1 VKKPLYVLIIVTSV
15 VVLDQLTKYLVS
27 TYISPFD
34 SIEIFPFLH
43 LVHIHNTGAAF
54 GMFKHLGGG
63 FFILLSIVAII
74 IVLSLLKKSTYSR
87 FGLSLVLGGAI
98 GNLIDRIRFGKVVDF
113 IDFSVGDFH
122 WPAFNVADSSLTIGM
137 SVIFFLVLIKKES

>member
-1 VKKPLYVLIIVTSV
+1 MKKHFYVFIVVTSV

-27 TYISPFD
+27 ISISPFD

-43 LVHIHNTGAAF
+43 LVHIQNTGAAF
-54 GMFKHLGGG
+54 GVFKDLGSN
-63 FFILLSIVAII
+63 FFILLSVVAVV
-74 IVLSLLKKSTYSR
+74 IVLSLLKKNMYSR
-87 FGLSLVLGGAI
+87 FGLSLVLGGAL

-113 IDFSVGDFH
+113 IDFSVGNYH

-137 SVIFFLVLIKKES
+137 SVIFFLVLMKKE